1 MAKVIIG
8 IHGLGNKPP
17 GQLLEKWWKMS
28 MIEGLKLNGH
38 GKRIPHFEMVYW
50 ADVIYNSPQSESE
63 TDKNSPYYIDE
74 RYTEAPESFHAEN
87 HDTRKKVVSF
97 LRRQMNRIFLNEDL
111 SLNYSFISDA
121 IMKKYFRDLEI
132 YYRENCTLKTGQTVP
147 ANEIIRGRLAQ
158 KLEEHRKD
166 RIMLVSHSM
175 GSIIAFDVL
184 TFLTPHIKI
193 DTFVTIGSPLG
204 LPVAV
209 SRIADEQKKR
219 TGSVKHLT
227 TPPSV
232 VRGWYNYSDIL
243 DKVAFNYKL
252 SESFKPNS
260 LGISPADILV
270 VNNYLSNS
278 IPNPHK
284 SFGYLRTPEFSK
296 MLAEFTRSGKITLGR
311 KIVQHTGKII
321 RKMGKRIAVQKK
333 QTEEGV

>member
-1 MAKVIIG
+1 
-8 IHGLGNKPP
+8 
-17 GQLLEKWWKMS
+17 
-28 MIEGLKLNGH
+28 
-38 GKRIPHFEMVYW
+38 
-50 ADVIYNSPQSESE
+50 
-63 TDKNSPYYIDE
+63 
-74 RYTEAPESFHAEN
+74 
-87 HDTRKKVVSF
+87 
-97 LRRQMNRIFLNEDL
+97 
-111 SLNYSFISDA
+111 
-121 IMKKYFRDLEI
+121 
-132 YYRENCTLKTGQTVP
+132 
-147 ANEIIRGRLAQ
+147 
-158 KLEEHRKD
+158 
-166 RIMLVSHSM
+166 
-175 GSIIAFDVL
+175 IAFDVL

-252 SESFKPNS
+252 SESCKPNS

-284 SFGYLRTPEFSK
+284 SFAYLRTPEFSK
-296 MLAEFTRSGKITLGR
+296 MLAEFTR
-311 KIVQHTGKII
+311 
-321 RKMGKRIAVQKK
+321 
-333 QTEEGV
+333 